1 MNKKGQ
7 SALEFIMTYGWALVV
22 LLLVISSLWFT
33 FGGDKFFVNEKCMM
47 GPGFLCKDF
56 SVDEGSVTLIVK
68 NSYGKDVSDFTLTS
82 PLC

>member
-68 NSYGKDVSDFTLTS
+68 NSYGKDVSYDGSRIFM
-82 PLC
+82 